1 VHESRRKSTP
11 FILLRAL
18 TYASFF
24 IGLLLVWLP
33 ARVLASAGI
42 SRPEQMAA
50 PQVIGMF
57 LGAWG
62 AWLALW
68 CIISF
73 IVAGRGTP
81 APFDPPRRLVV
92 VGPYR
97 FVRNPMYLGAG
108 VALLGAAL
116 FYGSW
121 GLLVY
126 GMALLLVTHLFVI
139 AYEEPTLR
147 VKFGAEYEG
156 YCARVHR
163 WLPTIT

>member
-1 VHESRRKSTP
+1 VSTP

-33 ARVLASAGI
+33 ARVLSSAGI
-42 SRPEQMAA
+42 LRPEQMAA
-50 PQVIGMF
+50 PQVIGML
-57 LGAWG
+57 LGASG
-62 AWLALW
+62 ACLALW
-68 CIISF
+68 CIINF

-97 FVRNPMYLGAG
+97 FVRNPMYLGAWLP
-108 VALLGAAL
+108 LLGAAL

-121 GLLVY
+121 GLLLY
-126 GMALLLVTHLFVI
+126 GMAFLLGTHLFVI
-139 AYEEPTLR
+139 AYEEPALR
-147 VKFGAEYEG
+147 TKFGPEYDR
-156 YCARVHR
+156 YCAQVHR
-163 WLPTIT
+163 WLPTSIT